1 MSDTDALDMEDGESP
16 EGGASSK
23 KKKGGIGNLLPTIL
37 KFAAIGIGALV
48 FIVTVSVI
56 TYNVMK
62 DGGKQQ
68 TNITDPSSPYIGQKP
83 LFDWYTDIGTVTTK
97 TRDDVTHSVSVV
109 MILGYDK
116 REVDPTSNANTV
128 MELSSRKYELQDFV
142 RRYFASKYADELKP
156 ENEDRLKQ
164 EIKEQIN
171 KRLFD
176 KARIR
181 DITFTKF
188 DVMEVF

>member
-1 MSDTDALDMEDGESP
+1 MSDTDALDMEDGEAP
-16 EGGASSK
+16 EGGSSSN

-56 TYNVMK
+56 TYNIMNN
-62 DGGKQQ
+62 GGKQQ
-68 TNITDPSSPYIGQKP
+68 TNVTDPSSPYIGKKP
-83 LFDWYTDIGTVTTK
+83 IYAWYDGIGTVTTRTK
-97 TRDDVTHSVSVV
+97 DDITHSVSIV
-109 MILGYDK
+109 MNIGYDTT
-116 REVDPTSNANTV
+116 DPTAYS
-128 MELSSRKYELQDFV
+128 ELSGRKFELQDFA
-142 RRYFASKYADELKP
+142 RKYFASKYADELKP
-156 ENEDRLKQ
+156 ENEERLKQ

-171 KRLFD
+171 KRLLEN
-176 KARIR
+176 ARVR